1 MTRIPQLR
9 WWIAGLLACA
19 AALSYLDRQS
29 FPVASIEI
37 QKHIAISD
45 QQYSV
50 LQMLFLLSYSVMYAG
65 GGKIADWLGT
75 RKGYSI
81 LILFWSAATS
91 LHGLVSTVFGLG
103 IARFL
108 LGLGEGGGFPCS
120 AKAISEWFPAED
132 RALAFGI
139 VNTGSS
145 VGAVVAPPLIAL
157 IVFMLNWR
165 WIFFLTG
172 ASGLLW
178 AAVWWLFYRTPA
190 ETALISAR
198 ARISWVELFK

>member
-1 MTRIPQLR
+1 MTRIPKLR
-9 WWIAGLLACA
+9 WWIAALLACA

-37 QKHIAISD
+37 QKHIAVSD
-45 QQYSV
+45 QQYAM
-50 LQMLFLLSYSVMYAG
+50 LQMLFLLAYSVMYAG

-75 RKGYSI
+75 RKGYSL
-81 LILFWSAATS
+81 LILFWSLATG

-132 RALAFGI
+132 RAFAFGI

-145 VGAVVAPPLIAL
+145 VGAVIAPPLIAL
-157 IVFMLNWR
+157 IIITLNWQ
-165 WIFFLTG
+165 WIFFLTS
-172 ASGLLW
+172 AAGLIW
-178 AAVWWLFYRTPA
+178 ALVWWLFYNPPA
-190 ETALISAR
+190 E
-198 ARISWVELFK
+198 